1 MLQEKDS
8 KGKIDERVQFCQF
21 LEDYFLQKYKEKNT
35 EAHLVKVVDRF
46 THGGSHDI
54 VMYFKTPARIE
65 KATSS
70 IIGHYK
76 TFELKEITQAANGE
90 VPEE

>member
-1 MLQEKDS
+1 
-8 KGKIDERVQFCQF
+8 
-21 LEDYFLQKYKEKNT
+21 
-35 EAHLVKVVDRF
+35 LVKVVDRF

-65 KATSS
+65 KTTSS

-76 TFELKEITQAANGE
+76 TFELKEITEAANGE